1 MTRKAAPGVAPPRA
15 AQRKRAK
22 RRNIMAWKTASKE
35 ESDYFNELEEAEE
48 YSHCFDG
55 SYQASKGD
63 YEGAILAAEEFNS
76 GRIS

>member
-1 MTRKAAPGVAPPRA
+1 
-15 AQRKRAK
+15 
-22 RRNIMAWKTASKE
+22 MAWKTASKE

>member
-1 MTRKAAPGVAPPRA
+1 
-15 AQRKRAK
+15 
-22 RRNIMAWKTASKE
+22 MAWKTTSKE
-35 ESDYFNELEEAEE
+35 ESDYYDELEKAEE
-48 YSHCFDG
+48 EDRYSHHFDG